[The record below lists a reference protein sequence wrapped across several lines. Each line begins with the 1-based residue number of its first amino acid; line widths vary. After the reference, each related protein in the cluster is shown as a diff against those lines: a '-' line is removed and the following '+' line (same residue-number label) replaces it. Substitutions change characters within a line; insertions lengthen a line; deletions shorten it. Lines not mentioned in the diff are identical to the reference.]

1 MMRNRGTGKACQRS
15 CGLGESARDHLTVR
29 VASWN
34 VAFRAGA
41 AAQRQGELLCSLR
54 PDLILLQE
62 VNPGSAE
69 ILRRAAGADW
79 LVRAIDL
86 RAPAPDDRPVRS
98 RGVAIAGRGRPPAHT
113 WLPADV
119 PLPERILVAE
129 TRVDGMG
136 LTAVTYHA
144 PPGVSWGL
152 VKPRQAVAFASWLA
166 AQSVPMV
173 LGADANTPLID
184 APDFTGT
191 RTHWHSGSRKLHG
204 EPGDDLLFGPSKI
217 HPLDDALRRWLAD
230 HPRDAAALAIPP
242 HGPLATT
249 YRTGRRKDSPG
260 TARRFDSIWVSP
272 HWTVQRIHHLYNDGI
287 AAGSDHALVV
297 ADLTPTPATTSR
309 SADTLRRSVIR
320 APKAA

>member
-1 MMRNRGTGKACQRS
+1 VAR
-15 CGLGESARDHLTVR
+15 LRDHLTVR

-41 AAQRQGELLCSLR
+41 VTQRQGELLRSLG

-98 RGVAIAGRGRPPAHT
+98 RGVAIGGRGRPPARA
-113 WLPADV
+113 WLLADV

-166 AQSVPMV
+166 AQSVPIV

-184 APDFTGT
+184 AVDFTRT
-191 RTHWHSGSRKLHG
+191 RTHWHSGGRKLHG
-204 EPGDDLLFGPSKI
+204 EPGDDLLFGPGKI

-230 HPRDAAALAIPP
+230 HPRDAAARAIPP
-242 HGPLATT
+242 NGPLAVTH
-249 YRTGRRKDSPG
+249 RTGRRTNSPG

-272 HWTVQRIHHLYNDGI
+272 HWTVQSIAHLYDDGI
-287 AAGSDHALVV
+287 AAGSDHAVVV
-297 ADLTPTPATTSR
+297 ADLTLTPG
-309 SADTLRRSVIR
+309 DH
-320 APKAA
+320 